1 MGGLIEI
8 YLTQHIIQPIV
19 EVWAFDVPDDTDI
32 ENFKRVGKIRPSALF
47 FAYPNY
53 EFLGDEA
60 GDGEVTHIGDIS
72 LTPPT
77 L

>member
-1 MGGLIEI
+1 MKI
-8 YLTQHIIQPIV
+8 YITHHILQPIAETWV
-19 EVWAFDVPDDTDI
+19 FDVPDDTDI
-32 ENFKRVGKIRPSALF
+32 ENFKRVGRIRPSALF

-60 GDGEVTHIGDIS
+60 GEGEVTHISDVTT
-72 LTPPT
+72 TPPT